1 VPRHDDEEPAA
12 LLREGLDLIR
22 KGRAMVRAAENM
34 GAVAH
39 LGPAMDNTN
48 SVDFASLPGRSPE
61 ARAEALYLGRRLRD
75 GLFPRD
81 LFGEPAWDLL
91 LAVFLAQREGKVAD
105 AEDVLRECGVTKAT
119 GMRYVAFLIELGF
132 VLAGSEEGEPRELFL
147 STTGLR
153 TMRRFF
159 ELTEGG
165 VPVRKDTIERRRVSS
180 SE

>member
-1 VPRHDDEEPAA
+1 
-12 LLREGLDLIR
+12 
-22 KGRAMVRAAENM
+22 
-34 GAVAH
+34 
-39 LGPAMDNTN
+39 
-48 SVDFASLPGRSPE
+48 
-61 ARAEALYLGRRLRD
+61 
-75 GLFPRD
+75 
-81 LFGEPAWDLL
+81 

-180 SE
+180 AE